1 MSSTPTYIQQR
12 CTCQYAA
19 LCILRIPVSRWNGS
33 RLTVGQRVSALLK
46 ELYCSFSTYISRC
59 KLLESHN
66 LWCARNI
73 MKSCNLVCFVM
84 IRSFCHTLLFVS
96 GLGTIPLMVWV
107 ILYCNYH
114 WIGTMILSTYDW
126 IYYIAAKSWICLI
139 ACMSALDFSWD
150 LICPWFLYACWWLL
164 LAYLESNLSLYARQF
179 IFCPIHFQQLHFT
192 T

>member
-33 RLTVGQRVSALLK
+33 RLTVGQRVSALPK

-73 MKSCNLVCFVM
+73 MKFCNLVCFVT

-96 GLGTIPLMVWV
+96 GLGTIPWWFGWFFTVIITELARWFCLLTIEYIILQPKVGYAWSHVW
-107 ILYCNYH
+107 
-114 WIGTMILSTYDW
+114 
-126 IYYIAAKSWICLI
+126 APWICLETWSVLVTATSI
-139 ACMSALDFSWD
+139 
-150 LICPWFLYACWWLL
+150 P
-164 LAYLESNLSLYARQF
+164 RK
-179 IFCPIHFQQLHFT
+179 
-192 T
+192 